1 MAPDESA
8 DFLGVEVQ
16 GGPGV
21 RKGVREEWIFSVSV
35 IQIIPLSPFPCQ
47 SGSALSATVG
57 GGGWRA
63 DRVARYSSV
72 EGKGM
77 GRMPMLRFGNWRG
90 CGAPFGEIGPEK
102 RLNQV
107 EITEVQKGLH
117 FLHQPGTRP
126 QSE

>member
-1 MAPDESA
+1 MVRIGELPQQCA
-8 DFLGVEVQ
+8 DGN
-16 GGPGV
+16 
-21 RKGVREEWIFSVSV
+21 GVREEWIFR
-35 IQIIPLSPFPCQ
+35 IPVVQAILLFPFPCQ
-47 SGSALSATVG
+47 SGSGLVATG

>member
-1 MAPDESA
+1 MLWAGRLFNGSRVV
-8 DFLGVEVQ
+8 DFSNS
-16 GGPGV
+16 GGSGHS
-21 RKGVREEWIFSVSV
+21 SVP
-35 IQIIPLSPFPCQ
+35 IPLSIRVSLVRYGGRRKVE
-47 SGSALSATVG
+47 SGSRGTAYG
-57 GGGWRA
+57 R
-63 DRVARYSSV
+63 R
-72 EGKGM
+72 GKDM

-117 FLHQPGTRP
+117 FLHQPGTWP